1 MTRLFLLIPL
11 LIALYF
17 ALRWFARAKVND
29 AKRAITMAI
38 FCILLALLVFLAI
51 TGKLNWLFAAAV
63 AAYPVIRK
71 IWGGWRI
78 FRWLK
83 GVKKSQQ
90 ESAGGTPVK
99 PNRSG
104 MTFEAA
110 YAVLKLKPGASREQI
125 ITAHRKLMSQAHPD
139 RGGSDQQAQQLNA
152 AKEFLIK
159 QLDEK
164 SA

>member
-1 MTRLFLLIPL
+1 MTRLFLIIPL
-11 LIALYF
+11 LIGLYF
-17 ALRWFARAKVND
+17 ALRWFARAKVDD
-29 AKRAITMAI
+29 AKRAVKMAI
-38 FCILLALLVFLAI
+38 FFIFLALLVFLAV

-63 AAYPVIRK
+63 AAYPIIRK

-83 GVKKSQQ
+83 GAKQSQQ
-90 ESAGGTPVK
+90 NNAEGAPTK

-104 MTFEAA
+104 MTFQNA
-110 YAVLKLKPGASREQI
+110 YATLKLEPGASREQI
-125 ITAHRKLMSQAHPD
+125 ITAHRKLMSHAHPD

-159 QLDEK
+159 QLDDQP
-164 SA
+164 A